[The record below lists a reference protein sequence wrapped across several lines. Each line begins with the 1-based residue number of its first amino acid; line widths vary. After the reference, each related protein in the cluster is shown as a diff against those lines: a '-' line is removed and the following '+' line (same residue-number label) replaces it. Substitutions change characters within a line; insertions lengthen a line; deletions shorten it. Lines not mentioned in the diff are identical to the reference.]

1 MAEIAPRNEDD
12 NPVPPLDC
20 VQEASREVKIRNSE
34 GLHARP
40 VMRFVDLA
48 CTFASDIRV
57 TNVTRGSEAAD
68 GKSAMQMM
76 LLEATQGSVLRIE
89 AKGPDACEAVDALAA
104 LVDAHFEPPA
114 APSPDEPEA

>member
-1 MAEIAPRNEDD
+1 MAEIVPRNEDE
-12 NPVPPLDC
+12 NAFPPSQGLP
-20 VQEASREVKIRNSE
+20 EASRDVEIRNAE

-48 CTFASDIRV
+48 SGFASEIRV
-57 TNVTRGSEAAD
+57 TNVTRGGETAD

-89 AKGPDACEAVDALAA
+89 AKGPDARKAVDALAA
-104 LVDAHFEPPA
+104 LVDAHFDA
-114 APSPDEPEA
+114 HAGSSPDDSPA

>member
-1 MAEIAPRNEDD
+1 MREYLRGTRPLTQAPIEAR
-12 NPVPPLDC
+12 
-20 VQEASREVKIRNSE
+20 QEVTITSKD

-48 CTFASDIRV
+48 STYGAKVTV
-57 TNVTRGSEAAD
+57 TNVSKGDEPVD

-89 AKGPDACEAVDALAA
+89 AWGDDATEAVDALAK
-104 LVDAHFEPPA
+104 LIRTCLDAEGYA
-114 APSPDEPEA
+114 QSSESSL